1 MKRRDQRIAIMNCLY
16 QYLLTEKTIED
27 IFDDNLDV
35 DDRKS
40 ISFIVETTV
49 NTIENMED
57 LQKDITDNLTEQ
69 WQWDRLGYIERALL
83 LMGAYEIEHT
93 ETDKPVI
100 INEIVEIAKVY
111 CDEEASGLLNGV
123 LDKL

>member
-1 MKRRDQRIAIMNCLY
+1 MNCLY

-35 DDRKS
+35 DDKKS

-49 NTIENMED
+49 NTIEHIEELED
-57 LQKDITDNLTEQ
+57 LIKENLTKD
-69 WQWDRLGYIERALL
+69 WDYDRLGFVERALL
-83 LMGAYEIEHT
+83 LMGAYEIRYT

-100 INEIVEIAKVY
+100 INEIIEIAKVY

>member
-1 MKRRDQRIAIMNCLY
+1 MNCLY

-35 DDRKS
+35 DDKKS

-49 NTIENMED
+49 NTIENMEELEEIIKKD
-57 LQKDITDNLTEQ
+57 LSKD
-69 WQWDRLGYIERALL
+69 WDWERLGYIERALL
-83 LMGAYEIEHT
+83 LMGAYEIKHT

-100 INEIVEIAKVY
+100 INEILEISKLY
-111 CDEEASGLLNGV
+111 CDEEAAGLLNGV
-123 LDKL
+123 LDKI

>member
-1 MKRRDQRIAIMNCLY
+1 MNCLY

-35 DDRKS
+35 DDKKS

-49 NTIENMED
+49 NTIEHIEELED
-57 LQKDITDNLTEQ
+57 LIKKNLTKD
-69 WQWDRLGYIERALL
+69 WDYERLGFLERALL
-83 LMGAYEIEHT
+83 LMGAYEIRYT
-93 ETDKPVI
+93 DTDKPVI
-100 INEIVEIAKVY
+100 INEIIEIAKVY

>member
-1 MKRRDQRIAIMNCLY
+1 MNCLY

-35 DDRKS
+35 DDKKS

-49 NTIENMED
+49 NTIENMEELEEIIKKD
-57 LQKDITDNLTEQ
+57 LSKD
-69 WQWDRLGYIERALL
+69 WDWERLGYLERALL
-83 LMGAYEIEHT
+83 LMGAYEIKHT

-100 INEIVEIAKVY
+100 INEILEISKLY

-123 LDKL
+123 LDKI

>member
-1 MKRRDQRIAIMNCLY
+1 MKRRDQRIKIMNCLY

-35 DDRKS
+35 DDKNS

-49 NTIENMED
+49 NTIENMDD
-57 LQKDITDNLTEQ
+57 LQKDITDNLTED
-69 WQWDRLGYIERALL
+69 WQWDRLGFIERALL

-93 ETDKPVI
+93 DTDKPVI
-100 INEIVEIAKVY
+100 INEVVEIAKVY